1 LTPLLEVDDLRV
13 AFATPRGPAR
23 AVDGISF
30 AVQAGQTLCVVGESG
45 SGKSVTAL
53 AVMGLLASPPASV
66 SGRIRFEGRDLV
78 GLAPRA
84 LADLRG
90 DRLAMI
96 FQEPMTSLN
105 PAFTVG
111 SQLAEVLVRHRGMD
125 ARAARDASV
134 EMLRTVRIPAPE
146 QRFDDFPH
154 RMSGGMRQRVMIAMA
169 LLCRPALLIADE
181 PTTALDVT
189 IQAQVLALM
198 RRLGRETGTAT
209 VLITHDLGVVAQ
221 MADRVAVMYA
231 GQVVEQAPVDA
242 LFRMPQHPYTVG
254 LMGAIPSMAAPRARL
269 AAIEG
274 MVPAATAMPAGC
286 RFASRC
292 PFADAH
298 CRAQAPPLREIVPG
312 HASRCWKAPLEALAA
327 TLPPVPAAEPA

>member
-1 LTPLLEVDDLRV
+1 LTALLEVDDLRV
-13 AFATPRGPAR
+13 AFATPRGPAH
-23 AVDGISF
+23 AVDGVSL
-30 AVQAGQTLCVVGESG
+30 AVEAGRTLCIVGESG

-53 AVMGLLASPPASV
+53 AVMGLLASPPATV

-111 SQLAEVLVRHRGMD
+111 SQLAEVLVRHRGMG
-125 ARAARDASV
+125 AQAARDASV

-146 QRFDDFPH
+146 RRVDDFPH

-169 LLCRPALLIADE
+169 LLCKPALLIADE

-198 RRLGRETGTAT
+198 RGLGRETGTAI

-231 GQVVEQAPVDA
+231 GQVVEQAPVEA

-254 LMGAIPSMAAPRARL
+254 LMGAIPSVAAPRARL

-298 CRAQAPPLREIVPG
+298 CRAEAPPLREIEPG

-327 TLPPVPAAEPA
+327 TLPPLPAAAAA